1 MGEGCR
7 YGGKKEKERKAKE
20 KKEKERRK
28 ERNLV
33 PTSSLTGDVSVWTA
47 GKSEG
52 RKEGRKKKERG
63 KRVSYGERC
72 ENEGEETRREET
84 NLLLKKE
91 REKRRGENATR
102 KPETKRKGN
111 EVNDEFE

>member
-20 KKEKERRK
+20 KKEKKRRK
-28 ERNLV
+28 ERDLV

-72 ENEGEETRREET
+72 ENEGEETRRDE
-84 NLLLKKE
+84 LVAE
-91 REKRRGENATR
+91 REREREENATG
-102 KPETKRKGN
+102 KRNERRGN
-111 EVNDEFE
+111 EVSDEFE